1 MSHGSEDEELEEG
14 LHDGE
19 LVPGTRRGHGEV
31 TPGDLRPRVEF
42 DREVARF
49 EGVDLGR
56 GRVRGGADDLD
67 GAVDVVGGLEEVRPV
82 LGEGVIDPALQKERY
97 RVLS

>member
-31 TPGDLRPRVEF
+31 TSGDLWPRVEF

-49 EGVDLGR
+49 ED
-56 GRVRGGADDLD
+56 
-67 GAVDVVGGLEEVRPV
+67 
-82 LGEGVIDPALQKERY
+82 IER
-97 RVLS
+97 